1 MYSSLQT
8 PHRYYE
14 NSHAIWDHSVTC
26 HLAQE
31 TFPPLPQPIK
41 AGTQLIDLKRLSC
54 KWKWQWTDDEF
65 AMYYNYKAFY
75 QL

>member
-54 KWKWQWTDDEF
+54 KWK
-65 AMYYNYKAFY
+65 
-75 QL
+75 